1 MVVLQGLDNYACN
14 IFVLVHTTPPFSR
27 DFGAFRQ
34 RLLLDLTACVR
45 KHGAQ
50 LAAPRQ
56 VGLWLLQNNCIN
68 QETHFYFVLQ
78 NFWRTSVLGMRRIA
92 CRACCTHGQGKPS
105 TFDWRL
111 VRVESLMY
119 CTFGMHQ
126 HVQVNEVPQMDGVA
140 SVLQQWVDQ
149 STRDTESGVHA
160 KSSHKSEN
168 GSGAKGGGNVH
179 NANTWLFGSSDD

>member
-1 MVVLQGLDNYACN
+1 MMQFLSRPFVVGDRIDIASGSGAKFATGYVERVDPIYTVLRTDTGLPVTIPNKGLDNYACN

-56 VGLWLLQNNCIN
+56 V
-68 QETHFYFVLQ
+68 
-78 NFWRTSVLGMRRIA
+78 
-92 CRACCTHGQGKPS
+92 
-105 TFDWRL
+105 
-111 VRVESLMY
+111 
-119 CTFGMHQ
+119 
-126 HVQVNEVPQMDGVA
+126 NEVPQMDGVA

-149 STRDTESGVHA
+149 SKGGAESGVHA

-168 GSGAKGGGNVH
+168 GSGGKSGGNVY